1 MKVRA
6 ILAVALAAAACA
18 PEDIYQS
25 DLTPDG
31 GARDSGAR
39 RDTGR
44 AVDVPRAADVPNAR
58 DATTPLDLGAPDG
71 STRVDAGAGVDVGFV
86 VDVGVDTGPP
96 PCRDEDGDGISDD
109 LEGSP
114 FLRTAMAAGAMPDY
128 QNTDSD
134 EDGVPDVDEARRNYP
149 GFASA
154 ARPALTCGDLPDD
167 CDMDGYANQ
176 RDRDADNDGLT
187 DREEAMRTHTDPC
200 VADTDGDGVGDLT
213 ESAAG
218 SSPTDPMSRP
228 PAGSLYVTLP
238 YMDPMGPQTRSFD
251 FSTRIRSADI
261 MFLVDTTGSMSG
273 TITAVRNTL
282 STTIVPGIVRAIGPG
297 ADMRYGMSEHRD
309 FANGGGDFALRVLQ
323 RLDANPMLSQNATTR
338 LAASG
343 GGDEPE
349 AQVAAMHS
357 LLSGYGIPEYGG
369 TATRMSTAA
378 DCGGDA
384 TSFGWGCFRPG
395 RVPIIV
401 LFSDADWH
409 NGTAMPTG
417 QFYSRAPR
425 AATWTQLVAEF
436 RRREAYFIGIDVSAA
451 RTYNNAIALARDSRT
466 LDGAGMPIAFRGSP
480 SSVAANV
487 ISAVTTLAQG
497 TRQDVTR
504 RGVGDPMETR
514 LAAGRRTDEFMQ
526 RIVPLRGTPAAP
538 TGFDRFDATTF
549 YNVSPSTVVT
559 FEVTFF
565 NDFHRNTSGT
575 AQLFRATI
583 EVLGRASTVL
593 DTIQVFVIV
602 PADANSTPG

>member
-6 ILAVALAAAACA
+6 VLAVALVAAACA
-18 PEDIYQS
+18 PEDIYLS
-25 DLTPDG
+25 DVTPDG
-31 GARDSGAR
+31 GARDSGVR

-44 AVDVPRAADVPNAR
+44 AVDVPRGVDVPNAR
-58 DATTPLDLGAPDG
+58 DAGAMVDARIP
-71 STRVDAGAGVDVGFV
+71 DAGAGVDVG
-86 VDVGVDTGPP
+86 VDVGVVIDVGVDSGPP

-109 LEGSP
+109 LEGAP

-134 EDGVPDVDEARRNYP
+134 EDGVLDADEARRNFP
-149 GFASA
+149 GFAAS
-154 ARPALTCGDLPDD
+154 ARPALTCGALPDD
-167 CDMDGYANQ
+167 CDMDGYANH
-176 RDRDADNDGLT
+176 RDRDSDNDGLT
-187 DREEAMRTHTDPC
+187 DREETTRTHTDPC

-261 MFLVDTTGSMSG
+261 MFLVDTTGSMSS
-273 TITAVRNTL
+273 TINAVRSTL

-297 ADMRYGMSEHRD
+297 ADMRYGMAEHRD

-323 RLDANPMLSQNATTR
+323 RLDANSMLSQAATSR
-338 LAASG
+338 LAAAG
-343 GGDEPE
+343 GGDGPE

-357 LLSGYGIPEYGG
+357 LLSGYGIPQYGG
-369 TATRMSTAA
+369 SATRMATAA

-384 TSFGWGCFRPG
+384 MAFGWGCFRPG

-409 NGTAMPTG
+409 NGTSMPTG
-417 QFYSRAPR
+417 QFYTSAPA

-436 RRREAYFIGIDVSAA
+436 RRREAYFIGIDVLSTA
-451 RTYNNAIALARDSRT
+451 TYNNAIALARDSRT
-466 LDGAGMPIAFRGSP
+466 FDGAGMPIAFRGSP

-514 LAAGRRTDEFMQ
+514 LAAGHATNDFMQ

-565 NDFHRNTSGT
+565 NDFHRNTSGA

-583 EVLGRASTVL
+583 EVLGRASSVL

-602 PADANSTPG
+602 PADANGVPG

>member
-25 DLTPDG
+25 DLTPD
-31 GARDSGAR
+31 ARC
-39 RDTGR
+39 
-44 AVDVPRAADVPNAR
+44 DVPSGADVPNAR
-58 DATTPLDLGAPDG
+58 DAVAPLDLGASDG
-71 STRVDAGAGVDVGFV
+71 STRVDAGAGVIPVFDVV
-86 VDVGVDTGPP
+86 RDTGPP

-309 FANGGGDFALRVLQ
+309 FANGGGSGDFALRVLQ
-323 RLDANPMLSQNATTR
+323 RLDANPMLSQAATGA
-338 LAASG
+338 LSASG
-343 GGDEPE
+343 GGDGPE
-349 AQVAAMHS
+349 SQVPAMHS
-357 LLSGYGIPEYGG
+357 LISGYGLPGVRRRRDAHG
-369 TATRMSTAA
+369 HRGRLRRRRDLLRLGLLPTRARAHRRAVLRRRLAQRHRDA
-378 DCGGDA
+378 DDQLLRP
-384 TSFGWGCFRPG
+384 RPG
-395 RVPIIV
+395 PRRGR
-401 LFSDADWH
+401 SS
-409 NGTAMPTG
+409 
-417 QFYSRAPR
+417 SRRCAG
-425 AATWTQLVAEF
+425 
-436 RRREAYFIGIDVSAA
+436 EAYFVGIDVAAA
-451 RTYNNAIALARDSRT
+451 RPTAPRLALARDPQR
-466 LDGAGMPIAFRGSP
+466 R
-480 SSVAANV
+480 
-487 ISAVTTLAQG
+487 
-497 TRQDVTR
+497 R
-504 RGVGDPMETR
+504 RGQAHRVPRRALVGHRQRDQRGHHARAGHPAGRQPPRRRRPHGDPP
-514 LAAGRRTDEFMQ
+514 RRRAPHRGLPH

-538 TGFDRFDATTF
+538 AGFDRFDATTF

-565 NDFHRNTSGT
+565 NDFHRNTSGA
-575 AQLFRATI
+575 AQLFRASI
-583 EVLGRASTVL
+583 EVLGRASSVL